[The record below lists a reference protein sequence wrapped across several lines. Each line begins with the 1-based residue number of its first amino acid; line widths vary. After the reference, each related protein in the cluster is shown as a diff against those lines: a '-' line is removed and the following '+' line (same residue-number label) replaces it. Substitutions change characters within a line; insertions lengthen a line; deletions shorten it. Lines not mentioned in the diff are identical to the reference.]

1 MELQVYQVLHISAAK
16 ITAFPAAKYDVGQ
29 KWGKNRNFYCF
40 ALKLIINAGR
50 TKAKEVKKI

>member
-29 KWGKNRNFYCF
+29 KW
-40 ALKLIINAGR
+40 
-50 TKAKEVKKI
+50 